1 MLPTLNSQSSGDV
14 VITERVTR
22 NLHLLKRGDITIVRS
37 PQDPTSCCCKR
48 IAAMVSYFVSLFLNK
63 YLIFCKLLLTLKAQ
77 FAPSSFVHICY
88 CYDLHKVLISVNLLK
103 ISSQVPK
110 GHVWLLGDNP
120 DDSTDSRDYGPV
132 PYGLIRGRVCFKVW
146 PLSEFGRI
154 E

>member
-1 MLPTLNSQSSGDV
+1 LTGPSMLPTLNSQSSGDV

-48 IAAMVSYFVSLFLNK
+48 IAAM
-63 YLIFCKLLLTLKAQ
+63 AQ